1 MLEARAF
8 EPEFLA
14 RLDRLALGIKRA
26 RTARVGQRTLGRVQ
40 GIGIELE
47 NFKNYSEG
55 EDLRFLDWNAFARL
69 DDLLLRTY
77 RATRQVEVTLLIDA
91 SASMAVP
98 RADDKLGF
106 ALLLGAALAYL
117 GVNENDAVRMIS
129 FGIRRGKMRL
139 DRSLVCSRR
148 EMYPQLK
155 PFVNGIRP
163 EGATRMTA
171 MADELLAQRRS
182 PGLII
187 LISDFL
193 VEPSDYENAL
203 SRISAARHEVKVLH
217 VMGERESTGD
227 FHDRMMRIRDIE
239 TGEIRELAPGDDAG
253 ERYRRRVEEL
263 AERLRDFCGRHAIT
277 YVRAFGAGNLDRII
291 TGELPRLGLVV

>member
-26 RTARVGQRTLGRVQ
+26 RTARIGQRTLGRVQ

-129 FGIRRGKMRL
+129 FGMHRGKMRL
-139 DRSLVCSRR
+139 DRSVVCSRR

-155 PFVNGIRP
+155 PFVSAIRP

-171 MADELLAQRRS
+171 MAEELLAQRRS
-182 PGLII
+182 PGLLI

-203 SRISAARHEVKVLH
+203 SRMIAARHEVKVLH

-227 FHDRMMRIRDIE
+227 FRDPMMRIRDIE
-239 TGEIRELAPGDDAG
+239 TGEIRELALGDDAG

>member
-26 RTARVGQRTLGRVQ
+26 RAARVGQRTLGRVQ

-117 GVNENDAVRMIS
+117 GINENDAVRMMS
-129 FGIRRGKMRL
+129 FAMRRGRMRL
-139 DRSLVCSRR
+139 ERSPLCSRR

-155 PFVNGIRP
+155 PFVTAVRP
-163 EGATRMTA
+163 EGVTRMTA
-171 MADELLAQRRS
+171 MAEQFLAERRS
-182 PGLII
+182 PGFVI
-187 LISDFL
+187 LVSDFL
-193 VEPSDYENAL
+193 VEAGDYEDAL
-203 SRISAARHEVKVLH
+203 SRLIAARHEVKVIH
-217 VMGERESTGD
+217 VMGERESRGELGAGTL
-227 FHDRMMRIRDIE
+227 RVRDIE
-239 TGEIRELAPGDDAG
+239 SGEIREFALGEDAG
-253 ERYRRRVEEL
+253 ERYRARVERL
-263 AERLRDFCGRHAIT
+263 AQRLREFCTRRAIT
-277 YVRAFGAGNLDRII
+277 YVRAFGAPNLDRIL